1 MSTPNPGTTDWVPI
15 WALQGNA
22 NAALYQL
29 RSEKA
34 QPSGYA
40 SLDAGGFVPVA
51 QIPSLSA
58 TYQVVSAKGA
68 ANGYASL
75 DGSTKVPVAQIPDLS
90 ATYQLLSGKG
100 VANGYA
106 SLDAGGLVPVAQLP
120 PGIGLPADTVVVAAT
135 RIISNKLLAGDTQ
148 PSWRVLGSGRFD
160 WGPGGSTATDT
171 NLYRSAVGVLKTD
184 GVLLSTNSI
193 PTGGTTGQ
201 SLTKTSNA
209 DYAMGWTTVS
219 GGSGLPADTVV
230 VAGTRIISNKLL
242 AGDAQPSWQVM
253 GSGQFNWGPGGST
266 AVDTNLYRVGVST
279 LKTDG
284 AFQVAT
290 AITTG
295 FTLALGNISIQTFA
309 SGDTNAR
316 WYVTN
321 SGILNWGPGNA
332 GGDTNLY
339 RASAQ
344 NLKTDNNFYAGQ
356 TFVSLG
362 TGGATGY
369 LFNPPAAAIGYAFS
383 VNVQGEAQARHLV
396 DGNGGMSWGPGGS
409 TAID

>member
-40 SLDAGGFVPVA
+40 SLDAGG
-51 QIPSLSA
+51 
-58 TYQVVSAKGA
+58 
-68 ANGYASL
+68 
-75 DGSTKVPVAQIPDLS
+75 
-90 ATYQLLSGKG
+90 
-100 VANGYA
+100 
-106 SLDAGGLVPVAQLP
+106 LVPVAQLP

-135 RIISNKLLAGDTQ
+135 RIISNKLLAGDAQ
-148 PSWRVLGSGRFD
+148 PSWRIFGSGKME
-160 WGPGGSTATDT
+160 WGPGGSTAIDTNLYRAAAGQLKTDNLIIAVQGYYAAPMAGATSLGYQSNVSGDAASRFAIQADGKMSWGPGNVGADT

-219 GGSGLPADTVV
+219 GGAGLPADTVV

-253 GSGQFNWGPGGST
+253 GS
-266 AVDTNLYRVGVST
+266 
-279 LKTDG
+279 
-284 AFQVAT
+284 
-290 AITTG
+290 
-295 FTLALGNISIQTFA
+295 
-309 SGDTNAR
+309 
-316 WYVTN
+316 
-321 SGILNWGPGNA
+321 
-332 GGDTNLY
+332 
-339 RASAQ
+339 
-344 NLKTDNNFYAGQ
+344 
-356 TFVSLG
+356 
-362 TGGATGY
+362 
-369 LFNPPAAAIGYAFS
+369 
-383 VNVQGEAQARHLV
+383 
-396 DGNGGMSWGPGGS
+396 
-409 TAID
+409 

>member
-40 SLDAGGFVPVA
+40 SLDAGGLVPVA

-148 PSWRVLGSGRFD
+148 PSWRIFGSG
-160 WGPGGSTATDT
+160 
-171 NLYRSAVGVLKTD
+171 K
-184 GVLLSTNSI
+184 
-193 PTGGTTGQ
+193 
-201 SLTKTSNA
+201 
-209 DYAMGWTTVS
+209 M
-219 GGSGLPADTVV
+219 
-230 VAGTRIISNKLL
+230 
-242 AGDAQPSWQVM
+242 
-253 GSGQFNWGPGGST
+253 
-266 AVDTNLYRVGVST
+266 
-279 LKTDG
+279 
-284 AFQVAT
+284 
-290 AITTG
+290 
-295 FTLALGNISIQTFA
+295 
-309 SGDTNAR
+309 
-316 WYVTN
+316 
-321 SGILNWGPGNA
+321 
-332 GGDTNLY
+332 
-339 RASAQ
+339 
-344 NLKTDNNFYAGQ
+344 
-356 TFVSLG
+356 
-362 TGGATGY
+362 
-369 LFNPPAAAIGYAFS
+369 
-383 VNVQGEAQARHLV
+383 E
-396 DGNGGMSWGPGGS
+396 WGPGGS
-409 TAID
+409 TAIDTNLYRAAAGQLKTDNLIIAVQGYYAAPMAGATSLGYQSNVSGDAASRFAIQADGKMSWGPGNVGADTNLYRSA